1 MTTMMTRLDTTM
13 ENTTIEQ
20 LREVEHPRGQKG
32 YTWTSINEYA
42 KRERKWVDIEDLTKK
57 KEPTWISMEVE

>member
-1 MTTMMTRLDTTM
+1 VEYPRDLKGRKWTPID
-13 ENTTIEQ
+13 EQ
-20 LREVEHPRGQKG
+20 G
-32 YTWTSINEYA
+32 

>member
-1 MTTMMTRLDTTM
+1 MMMDLTL
-13 ENTTIEQ
+13 ENGC
-20 LREVEHPRGQKG
+20 EVEYPREQKG
-32 YTWTSINEYA
+32 YTWTPIGEYA

>member
-1 MTTMMTRLDTTM
+1 M

-20 LREVEHPRGQKG
+20 LREVEYPRDTNGRKWMPIEDQ
-32 YTWTSINEYA
+32 T

-57 KEPTWISMEVE
+57 KEWTWIPMEVE

>member
-1 MTTMMTRLDTTM
+1 MAM

-20 LREVEHPRGQKG
+20 LREVEHPRHQKG
-32 YTWTSINEYA
+32 YTWTPIGEYA

-57 KEPTWISMEVE
+57 EEPTWISMEVE